1 MPRERPWARSVASRP
16 KRDRR
21 PTAGAG
27 VAGQSPVQVVKRH
40 DDVRLQLAV
49 SKCLAAGY
57 KMSVTISCLNQR
69 LIMRLLPMKE
79 PDKAWRSV
87 KAQWKKDAEGVGE
100 DFSTFAS
107 GSYAAFD
114 SLIKDNSNPSLYCL
128 SDGERVHAVC
138 QVSRLMMSKYSTP
151 MLRARFVSVS
161 PVYELGLAG
170 AGEYAQIMVALFS
183 GIVWLPR
190 CRRAISGSS
199 SRVLAI
205 PNSSPR
211 CRSRRRCRRFRRSR
225 STGP

>member
-1 MPRERPWARSVASRP
+1 
-16 KRDRR
+16 
-21 PTAGAG
+21 
-27 VAGQSPVQVVKRH
+27 
-40 DDVRLQLAV
+40 
-49 SKCLAAGY
+49 
-57 KMSVTISCLNQR
+57 MSVTISCLNQR

-107 GSYAAFD
+107 SYGAFD

-170 AGEYAQIMVALFS
+170 AGEYSQIMVALFS
-183 GIVWLPR
+183 GIVWL
-190 CRRAISGSS
+190 
-199 SRVLAI
+199 SRDSLSAGHI
-205 PNSSPR
+205 RFFLKSPGD
-211 CRSRRRCRRFRRSR
+211 SQFFAALQVATPLSPF
-225 STGP
+225 STFTIEGALIECSLKEAESVETA